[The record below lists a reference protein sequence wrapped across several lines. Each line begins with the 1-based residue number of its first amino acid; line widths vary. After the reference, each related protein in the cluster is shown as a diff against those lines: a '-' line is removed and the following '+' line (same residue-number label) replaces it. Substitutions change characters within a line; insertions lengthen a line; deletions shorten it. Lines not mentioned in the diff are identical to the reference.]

1 MKLLS
6 LFLSL
11 CLALA
16 FLASGSSALST
27 TAKSETLSEEE
38 ALKLMEIASK
48 ITETVP
54 EYKGD
59 ESILLAQMVQNLKD
73 DKESMMIV
81 EQLKSGALKL
91 GIAEDVK
98 NADQRDLVVGMINI
112 FDELK
117 ALEVLFQDS
126 ARAVEE
132 VFKDGMLGEDEEQ
145 LNQYRQNPEALKD
158 DMLNG
163 LYISFI
169 YVAHVAGYL

>member
-1 MKLLS
+1 MKFLS
-6 LFLSL
+6 LLLSL

-16 FLASGSSALST
+16 FLASGSLALST
-27 TAKSETLSEEE
+27 TAKPETISEEE

-48 ITETVP
+48 ITEIVP

-59 ESILLAQMVQNLKD
+59 ESIVLAQLVQNLKTD
-73 DKESMMIV
+73 EESMKIV

-91 GIAEDVK
+91 GIEEDVK

-117 ALEVLFQDS
+117 ALEVLFQDP

-132 VFKDGMLGEDEEQ
+132 MLKEGMLGEDEQQ
-145 LNQYRQNPEALKD
+145 LNQYRQNPAALQD
-158 DMLNG
+158 EMLNG

-169 YVAHVAGYL
+169 YVAHVAGFM